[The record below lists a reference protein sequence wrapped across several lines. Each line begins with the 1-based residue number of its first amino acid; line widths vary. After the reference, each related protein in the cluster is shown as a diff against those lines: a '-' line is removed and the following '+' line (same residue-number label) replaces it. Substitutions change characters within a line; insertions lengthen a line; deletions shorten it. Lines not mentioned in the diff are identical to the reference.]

1 MMEVLVS
8 SEKQRR
14 SARAPKK
21 PRGPEPYI
29 TPRDKLM
36 MQYIWRW
43 KIASTTSIHEA
54 VNRTASAYSTFK
66 TLEKLEKN
74 KFIES
79 RFEIGERF
87 YVWQLTEFGFRSIKN
102 YLGELKEDGFLS
114 ENHRHDRFAQ
124 AFHLG
129 EWATH
134 QFPNVVFYTEQE
146 MRRRDPIDYPSWV
159 PQTSEH
165 RADGYTRIVG
175 HKKPVTIAYE
185 IELSLKNVQKYEPV
199 LRFYRTTRFVDRVI
213 WLVESPII
221 METILRAK
229 TCIKDDST
237 NYHLFVDLNDYIKN
251 GWDAVATNERSQKLF
266 TLRENYREICGD
278 LHGELLGNLKGHS
291 RVTVHLA
298 NQKVIGKTRR

>member
-1 MMEVLVS
+1 MNF
-8 SEKQRR
+8 EKPKR
-14 SARAPKK
+14 STCAPKK
-21 PRGPEPYI
+21 PRGPMHYI

-54 VNRTASAYSTFK
+54 VNRTASPYSTYK

-74 KFIES
+74 KFVES
-79 RFEIGERF
+79 RFEFAERF
-87 YVWQLTEFGFRSIKN
+87 YVWQLTEWGFRTIKN

-114 ENHRHDRFAQ
+114 ENHRHDRFVQ

-134 QFPNVVFYTEQE
+134 QFPNVILYTEQE
-146 MRRRDPIDYPSWV
+146 MRRRETADYPDWV

-185 IELSLKNVQKYEPV
+185 VELSAKNVQKYEAV
-199 LRFYRTTRFVDRVI
+199 LRFYRTARLVDRVI
-213 WLVESPII
+213 WMVESPAI
-221 METILRAK
+221 MDTILRAK

-237 NYHLFVDLNDYIKN
+237 NYHLFVDLGDYLKN
-251 GWDAVATNERSQKLF
+251 GWDATATNERSQRLF
-266 TLRENYREICGD
+266 TLRENYQDICGD
-278 LHGELLGNLKGHS
+278 LYRDLMGNLKGHS
-291 RVTVHLA
+291 KATVHLA
-298 NQKVIGKTRR
+298 NQKVIGKSRT